1 MRRFGVEQFTGI
13 MARENNRIL
22 QKKEGLNSLPSL
34 IPDPGRCRNRP
45 LYPFPVFSP
54 PGCSFSERFPIRLK
68 HPLSEPLCTVLHP
81 RPYGPRAEQVP
92 PSRILREQTAAQR
105 KIHPVFI
112 DAAVQPIHDDSL
124 NTFILSAYHGKSRAE
139 RFQIGDSLRLTPGG
153 ADKQICRPVP
163 SRRFF
168 KGNHSGKVNPLP
180 SLLLP
185 GKRFKRLSFRPIPRD
200 HKFHPRFIQP
210 AEKGDELLQI
220 FLLCQTSQRQQHCLF
235 LSDSKT
241 LPDPASLRQ
250 LDFLFSNQRPVYI
263 TEQNGQKIE
272 HPIEN
277 TFEAALYRLGTS
289 NLSVAYAMNGKTQ
302 YKFIQILDRFEI
314 KDNFGTKKRT
324 KRNYNV
330 HLSKDLMNTLLTEYN
345 LLELKDYRNLPNRK
359 GYRKFYLNLAKM
371 IYLIK
376 YKIDQGQAPYF
387 TVTVDQLAKE
397 FDVTVKDNHDRK
409 KKVTSILN
417 GINKKLER
425 TKFQY
430 QYIKGKGEKWPYTVQ
445 FFFDQETLEYFDEK
459 IKAILTSQYHDALK
473 SCFLLNKKGI
483 PVSRHYQYKDFFK
496 LGTGEYYHEFTAWLY
511 SEEDKEIKEN
521 IYRDIYI
528 KVVGIRPED
537 LAVNLNP

>member
-1 MRRFGVEQFTGI
+1 MKESNT
-13 MARENNRIL
+13 
-22 QKKEGLNSLPSL
+22 QKELSRVP
-34 IPDPGRCRNRP
+34 RT
-45 LYPFPVFSP
+45 
-54 PGCSFSERFPIRLK
+54 
-68 HPLSEPLCTVLHP
+68 LSESSNTKVLEVLFDAGGTVMSDIIIYVASSQMKDLFGDCWFSINDFCEVMGYE
-81 RPYGPRAEQVP
+81 RTK
-92 PSRILREQTAAQR
+92 LQR
-105 KIHPVFI
+105 K
-112 DAAVQPIHDDSL
+112 
-124 NTFILSAYHGKSRAE
+124 
-139 RFQIGDSLRLTPGG
+139 LT
-153 ADKQICRPVP
+153 
-163 SRRFF
+163 
-168 KGNHSGKVNPLP
+168 
-180 SLLLP
+180 
-185 GKRFKRLSFRPIPRD
+185 
-200 HKFHPRFIQP
+200 
-210 AEKGDELLQI
+210 EK
-220 FLLCQTSQRQQHCLF
+220 
-235 LSDSKT
+235 
-241 LPDPASLRQ
+241 Q

-314 KDNFGTKKRT
+314 KDDFGTKKRT

-387 TVTVDQLAKE
+387 TVTV
-397 FDVTVKDNHDRK
+397 
-409 KKVTSILN
+409 
-417 GINKKLER
+417 NKKLER

-430 QYIKGKGEKWPYTVQ
+430 QYIKGKGERWPYTVQ

-473 SCFLLNKKGI
+473 SSFLLNKKGI

-496 LGTGEYYHEFTAWLY
+496 FGTGEYYHEFTAWLY

-521 IYRDIYI
+521 IYRDTYI

>member
-1 MRRFGVEQFTGI
+1 MATIKPFRGIRPPQNLVEQVASRPYDVLNSAE
-13 MARENNRIL
+13 AREEAAGNE
-22 QKKEGLNSLPSL
+22 KSLYHIIKPE
-34 IPDPGRCRNRP
+34 ID
-45 LYPFPVFSP
+45 
-54 PGCSFSERFPIRLK
+54 FPIGTDEHDERVYQK
-68 HPLSEPLCTVLHP
+68 A
-81 RPYGPRAEQVP
+81 AENFRMFQDKGWLVQDDK
-92 PSRILREQTAAQR
+92 ENYYVYAQT
-105 KIHPVFI
+105 
-112 DAAVQPIHDDSL
+112 
-124 NTFILSAYHGKSRAE
+124 
-139 RFQIGDSLRLTPGG
+139 
-153 ADKQICRPVP
+153 
-163 SRRFF
+163 
-168 KGNHSGKVNPLP
+168 
-180 SLLLP
+180 
-185 GKRFKRLSFRPIPRD
+185 
-200 HKFHPRFIQP
+200 
-210 AEKGDELLQI
+210 
-220 FLLCQTSQRQQHCLF
+220 
-235 LSDSKT
+235 
-241 LPDPASLRQ
+241 
-250 LDFLFSNQRPVYI
+250 
-263 TEQNGQKIE
+263 
-272 HPIEN
+272 
-277 TFEAALYRLGTS
+277 
-289 NLSVAYAMNGKTQ
+289 MNGKTQ

>member
-1 MRRFGVEQFTGI
+1 
-13 MARENNRIL
+13 
-22 QKKEGLNSLPSL
+22 
-34 IPDPGRCRNRP
+34 
-45 LYPFPVFSP
+45 
-54 PGCSFSERFPIRLK
+54 
-68 HPLSEPLCTVLHP
+68 
-81 RPYGPRAEQVP
+81 
-92 PSRILREQTAAQR
+92 
-105 KIHPVFI
+105 
-112 DAAVQPIHDDSL
+112 
-124 NTFILSAYHGKSRAE
+124 
-139 RFQIGDSLRLTPGG
+139 
-153 ADKQICRPVP
+153 
-163 SRRFF
+163 
-168 KGNHSGKVNPLP
+168 
-180 SLLLP
+180 
-185 GKRFKRLSFRPIPRD
+185 
-200 HKFHPRFIQP
+200 
-210 AEKGDELLQI
+210 
-220 FLLCQTSQRQQHCLF
+220 
-235 LSDSKT
+235 
-241 LPDPASLRQ
+241 
-250 LDFLFSNQRPVYI
+250 
-263 TEQNGQKIE
+263 
-272 HPIEN
+272 
-277 TFEAALYRLGTS
+277 
-289 NLSVAYAMNGKTQ
+289 
-302 YKFIQILDRFEI
+302 
-314 KDNFGTKKRT
+314 
-324 KRNYNV
+324 
-330 HLSKDLMNTLLTEYN
+330 MNTLLTEYN

-417 GINKKLER
+417 GINKKL
-425 TKFQY
+425 
-430 QYIKGKGEKWPYTVQ
+430 EKWPYTVQ